1 VGAGEEV
8 RRRRKTR
15 RSIDGAGRR
24 RRTGREE
31 NERKR
36 ARFPASP
43 DDAADGA
50 ITGMKLSRRLR
61 GDDAGKR
68 RASHLARARSRAAR
82 RRRFVLFLLQV
93 SRRLRH
99 LPRPR
104 PALGR
109 VRWRG
114 AHRPDFRCGLKFRKN
129 PASRVGPATRDCDD
143 ATTRRRLAAT
153 TTSSR
158 DPSAR
163 IAGRAARRGASRRRR
178 ATANLASII
187 RETLLRQLGHDAT
200 ARFRRAMDGRGVCS
214 FRVPPLRPRLAA
226 PPRSRPP
233 PRDDAIVRSRDL
245 PLDARRSRSS
255 DARRLRCRQRVWS
268 ASQVRD
274 DGCIE

>member
-8 RRRRKTR
+8 RRRRTTR

-129 PASRVGPATRDCDD
+129 PAPRVEARRDV
-143 ATTRRRLAAT
+143 AARPRISRRLY
-153 TTSSR
+153 
-158 DPSAR
+158 
-163 IAGRAARRGASRRRR
+163 ARRSYVR
-178 ATANLASII
+178 
-187 RETLLRQLGHDAT
+187 LGHDAT

>member
-8 RRRRKTR
+8 RRRRTTR

-129 PASRVGPATRDCDD
+129 PASRGGPATPAFDARLRRRDD
-143 ATTRRRLAAT
+143 AKAPRGDDDLFPRPLRAYRGPRR
-153 TTSSR
+153 
-158 DPSAR
+158 
-163 IAGRAARRGASRRRR
+163 ASRRV
-178 ATANLASII
+178 
-187 RETLLRQLGHDAT
+187 ET
-200 ARFRRAMDGRGVCS
+200 S
-214 FRVPPLRPRLAA
+214 
-226 PPRSRPP
+226 
-233 PRDDAIVRSRDL
+233 PRDRESRVDYTRDAPTS
-245 PLDARRSRSS
+245 
-255 DARRLRCRQRVWS
+255 
-268 ASQVRD
+268 
-274 DGCIE
+274 G

>member
-1 VGAGEEV
+1 MGAGEEV
-8 RRRRKTR
+8 RRRRTTR

-114 AHRPDFRCGLKFRKN
+114 AHRPGFRGGLKFRKN

-163 IAGRAARRGASRRRR
+163 IAGRAARRDVAARPRISRRLYARR
-178 ATANLASII
+178 SYV
-187 RETLLRQLGHDAT
+187 RLGHDAT

>member
-1 VGAGEEV
+1 MGAGEEV
-8 RRRRKTR
+8 RRRRTTR

-36 ARFPASP
+36 ARFPASSP

-187 RETLLRQLGHDAT
+187 RETLLRQ
-200 ARFRRAMDGRGVCS
+200 ARSRRDRSLSASDGWTRRLFLPRPASSPAPRGASALAAASARRRDRPLARPPSRRAT
-214 FRVPPLRPRLAA
+214 LA
-226 PPRSRPP
+226 
-233 PRDDAIVRSRDL
+233 L
-245 PLDARRSRSS
+245 
-255 DARRLRCRQRVWS
+255 
-268 ASQVRD
+268 
-274 DGCIE
+274 E